1 MLSRPFIYRLWADNV
16 VAQIYSFCV
25 PKKTKG
31 FSIYQNFYSLFRLF
45 SLVIFFVW
53 FLLFCP
59 FTDKASGFCW
69 IYIKIGQKKAN
80 RSIWFTGIRLNTCK
94 ICIDN
99 SICLKNQHTS
109 TSYCVNFTGLII
121 SKYFQTHKHFDAFS
135 IKTGLYTIH
144 HLCKHFNFM
153 ISFEIRVFCI
163 ENEAHYDIV
172 HWAKNNVIGTKST
185 GLFVW
190 TSTNYC
196 RNSLMRKRP
205 ETQIQIGLSIDI
217 IRLKTS
223 MNFFSSFFWRNV
235 FDWINFDSLFN
246 NKNRFYFSI
255 ISV

>member
-25 PKKTKG
+25 PEKTKG
-31 FSIYQNFYSLFRLF
+31 FSIYQNFHSLFRLF

-69 IYIKIGQKKAN
+69 IYIKLGKKRKIGAFDLLAYDWIHAKFA
-80 RSIWFTGIRLNTCK
+80 SITAFAWKTNTQALQILCE
-94 ICIDN
+94 N
-99 SICLKNQHTS
+99 AE
-109 TSYCVNFTGLII
+109 LII

-153 ISFEIRVFCI
+153 ISFEMRVFCI
-163 ENEAHYDIV
+163 ENEAHDNIA

-205 ETQIQIGLSIDI
+205 ETQIQIGLSNDI
-217 IRLKTS
+217 IRLQTS
-223 MNFFSSFFWRNV
+223 LNFFWETFL
-235 FDWINFDSLFN
+235 IE
-246 NKNRFYFSI
+246 
-255 ISV
+255 